1 MSESYS
7 TTVSFPVRYKNLDK
21 DLVLMNELPN
31 HLSLNIKSRGFNL
44 MSYRYLTNI
53 EPIIIDISD
62 LKERRL
68 GKFSYRY
75 MTTSGIKTSI
85 ANQIKGK
92 VEVMDVSPDTLHFE
106 FDRKRKKTVPVRL
119 VRNFEFEPQYQVY
132 GDILIVPNTVE
143 IFGSRSMLD
152 TIAEIRTQLV
162 SLTGLNSNVIDKTKL
177 DMSAYNGR
185 VKSKVKKINLDI
197 KVEKYTEGLAE
208 AEIKVANLPGEYSIN
223 TFPSKV
229 NVRYLVALKDYESV
243 QSDYYSVKADF
254 SKKRD
259 KSNKLNLKISQMSS
273 RVTLID
279 IEPNKVEFIIN
290 K

>member
-1 MSESYS
+1 
-7 TTVSFPVRYKNLDK
+7 
-21 DLVLMNELPN
+21 
-31 HLSLNIKSRGFNL
+31 
-44 MSYRYLTNI
+44 
-53 EPIIIDISD
+53 
-62 LKERRL
+62 
-68 GKFSYRY
+68 
-75 MTTSGIKTSI
+75 
-85 ANQIKGK
+85 
-92 VEVMDVSPDTLHFE
+92 
-106 FDRKRKKTVPVRL
+106 
-119 VRNFEFEPQYQVY
+119 
-132 GDILIVPNTVE
+132 
-143 IFGSRSMLD
+143 MLD

>member
-1 MSESYS
+1 MLSRLSNTIRERKLNSRIWTFVLCLAISALFWYLIALSESYS

-132 GDILIVPNTVE
+132 GDILILPN
-143 IFGSRSMLD
+143 IIYRLYHHICINFQR
-152 TIAEIRTQLV
+152 
-162 SLTGLNSNVIDKTKL
+162 
-177 DMSAYNGR
+177 AY
-185 VKSKVKKINLDI
+185 
-197 KVEKYTEGLAE
+197 
-208 AEIKVANLPGEYSIN
+208 
-223 TFPSKV
+223 
-229 NVRYLVALKDYESV
+229 
-243 QSDYYSVKADF
+243 
-254 SKKRD
+254 
-259 KSNKLNLKISQMSS
+259 
-273 RVTLID
+273 
-279 IEPNKVEFIIN
+279 
-290 K
+290 